1 MPIVSVWAFQLD
13 GIFIGATRGHD
24 LRNSMLVSF
33 LGYLAL
39 AVLLERA
46 FGNHGLWCALA
57 LFMVLRGV
65 TLGLR
70 LPRIEKVFAA
80 PASAVA

>member
-13 GIFIGATRGHD
+13 GIFIGATRGRD

-33 LGYLAL
+33 LVYLAL

-46 FGNHGLWCALA
+46 FGNNGLWCALVS
-57 LFMVLRGV
+57 FMVLRSI

-70 LPRIEKVFAA
+70 LPRIESVFVE
-80 PASAVA
+80 PVPVS

>member
-13 GIFIGATRGHD
+13 GIFIGATRGRD
-24 LRNSMLVSF
+24 LRNSMLIAF

-57 LFMVLRGV
+57 GFMILRTI
-65 TLGLR
+65 TLALR
-70 LPRIEKVFAA
+70 LPRIEKLFAT
-80 PASAVA
+80 PASLVA